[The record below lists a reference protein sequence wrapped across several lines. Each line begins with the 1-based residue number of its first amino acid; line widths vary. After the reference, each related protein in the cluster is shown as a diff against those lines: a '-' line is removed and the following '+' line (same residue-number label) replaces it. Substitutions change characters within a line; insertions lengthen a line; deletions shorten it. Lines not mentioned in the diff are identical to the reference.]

1 MGRRPSR
8 WPIQPSSFNLPPV
21 MALRILARS
30 VRHFSVQAV
39 IAVLLAVSGVAVLVA
54 VLRHKFVLATVA
66 GFSMAPTLHP
76 GDRLLVR
83 RTSLSRLR
91 VGDIVVVVPDARMA
105 GPRPHTGYV
114 IKRLAAIPGDL
125 VPQHVP
131 SPSNA
136 HVPPGWMAILG
147 DNPDAS
153 RDSREYGLVTQQRLV
168 GVVVRAIST

>member
-1 MGRRPSR
+1 M
-8 WPIQPSSFNLPPV
+8 
-21 MALRILARS
+21 
-30 VRHFSVQAV
+30 QAV
-39 IAVLLAVSGVAVLVA
+39 IAVLLISSGVAAFVA
-54 VLRHKFVLATVA
+54 VLRRRFVVATVT

-105 GPRPHTGYV
+105 GPRPRTGYV
-114 IKRLAAIPGDL
+114 IKRLAAVPGDL
-125 VPQHVP
+125 VPEHVP

-136 HVPPGWMAILG
+136 HIPPGWMAILG

-153 RDSREYGLVTQQRLV
+153 RDSRDYGLVTQKRLV
-168 GVVVRAIST
+168 GVVVRAIGT